1 MKICPTMS
9 VLLLLLLLRLLL
21 LHLHH
26 RHHNKAHGIRHSA
39 FGILSCAAAAA
50 TTTAIMLQLDLF
62 YIFKTLQF

>member
-9 VLLLLLLLRLLL
+9 VLLLLLLRLFL

-50 TTTAIMLQLDLF
+50 ATTTAIMLQLDLF